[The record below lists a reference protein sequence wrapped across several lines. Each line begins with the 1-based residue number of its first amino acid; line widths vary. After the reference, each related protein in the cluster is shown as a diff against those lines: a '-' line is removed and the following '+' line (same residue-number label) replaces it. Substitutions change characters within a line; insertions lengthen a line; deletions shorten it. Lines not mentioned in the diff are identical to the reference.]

1 MLVTIADG
9 KTALTNAGCGTDYQ
23 EAKTNCFFH
32 LHLMDQD
39 NNNLA
44 PPNYVFPSKLKY
56 SNIANATV
64 KVCNHIIASC
74 NTTLIFLTDRLHNSY
89 R

>member
-1 MLVTIADG
+1 MLVTVAEAS
-9 KTALTNAGCGTDYQ
+9 TALTNAGCGTDYQ
-23 EAKTNCFFH
+23 EAKINCFFH

-44 PPNYVFPSKLKY
+44 PSNYVFPSKLKY

-64 KVCNHIIASC
+64 KVCIIIGSF
-74 NTTLIFLTDRLHNSY
+74 NNQLLFLTDRLHNCY

>member
-1 MLVTIADG
+1 MLVTVAEAS
-9 KTALTNAGCGTDYQ
+9 TAFTNAGCGADYQ
-23 EAKTNCFFH
+23 EAKINCFFH

-64 KVCNHIIASC
+64 KVSFLTTSC
-74 NTTLIFLTDRLHNSY
+74 NDTKYFLFFRLIP
-89 R
+89 